1 MIKIGDTLPEVTFA
15 RLTDNGPVNLST
27 AEVFKGEKVVLFAVP
42 GAFTPTCSAAHLPG
56 FIEHAQQ
63 FFDKGVDRIICTS
76 VNDAYV
82 MDAWSKAHNASDIV
96 FLADGAGKFAKAIGL
111 DVETGDFGGV
121 RSKRYAM
128 VVENAV
134 VTALNVDE
142 PKQFEVSKA
151 EVMLELV

>member
-42 GAFTPTCSAAHLPG
+42 GAFTPTCSAAQLPG

-82 MDAWSKAHNASDIV
+82 MDAWGKAHNASDIV

-111 DVETGDFGGV
+111 DVETGDFGGL

-128 VVENAV
+128 VVDNAV

-151 EVMLELV
+151 EVILELV

>member
-128 VVENAV
+128 VVENAI

>member
-15 RLTDNGPVNLST
+15 RLTDNGPVNLTT

-82 MDAWSKAHNASDIV
+82 MDAWGKAHHATDIV
-96 FLADGAGKFAKAIGL
+96 FLADGAGKFAKAMGL

-128 VVENAV
+128 VVDDCV
-134 VTALNVDE
+134 VKALNVDE